1 MLEGQKR
8 SVKGQRITNSTSY
21 QANRYYCGLNCENKA
36 YVAWKQTSCFFISK
50 EGGDAYVGPPLID
63 GFNIISPPPLLS
75 TVYLVSKARA
85 AREGACIFLPLFPVF
100 PYQSE
105 KVVATPTRKIEIEV

>member
-8 SVKGQRITNSTSY
+8 SVKGQRITNSPSY

-75 TVYLVSKARA
+75 TV
-85 AREGACIFLPLFPVF
+85 CIFLPLFPVF

>member
-1 MLEGQKR
+1 MKIAPKLYEFHFK
-8 SVKGQRITNSTSY
+8 Y
-21 QANRYYCGLNCENKA
+21 L
-36 YVAWKQTSCFFISK
+36 FFISK
-50 EGGDAYVGPPLID
+50 GWADAYVGLTWID
-63 GFNIISPPPLLS
+63 GFNIISPPPPLLS

-105 KVVATPTRKIEIEV
+105 KVVATPTRETEIEV